1 MELSKYQWFQEQ
13 PQSECGF
20 CDRLLYASNTGEIG
34 DTIQVAVTNGN
45 EYTEDLSSNP
55 FPYLNSTSITFK
67 ITEPLP
73 YGTIQ
78 IYIEDKIYIVVISS
92 SDIFDHYS
100 LESSDG
106 TIFYYIVYGDSILG
120 AGYTLEDNMLAF
132 LTEVIDANHS
142 TTSTYNGGTGVFTI
156 SDIYNPVYFNVENNV
171 LNTVTGVDTS
181 YVDSYYMY
189 WNAGKICMYDVPG
202 VEVPSYT
209 FIAPT
214 LSAGIDYIITIPY
227 TTLYSNFEYQITIT
241 NGITPTVV
249 SGVFTNVNG
258 SIVINYTAP
267 TSGTYTFAIEVTER
281 NGNTEGLC
289 LETITV
295 NYIDSIEYVT
305 IEDCNG
311 NEQEM
316 DWTVTYYNDTAIIRL
331 DTDNYGESTLPD
343 VFRITIED
351 QNNFKIISRWYELYD
366 STNCEHQK
374 YTKINWSNSCQLGDL
389 LYQNGLSNELYFSGV
404 MIKQGLEIHDS
415 ADNVTADGRKI
426 SVFKIT
432 QPAYELRLAPYLSE
446 TMDMIERIFEHDT
459 VLINDVEY
467 NATDVFQVSELDMGV
482 YTGRVD
488 LLKSGDS
495 LVSVKCCS

>member
-78 IYIEDKIYIVVISS
+78 IYIEDRIYIVVISN

-106 TIFYYIVYGDSILG
+106 TIFYYIVYGDSSLG
-120 AGYTLEDNMLAF
+120 VGYTLEDNMLAF

-156 SDIYNPVYFNVENNV
+156 SNIYNPVYFNVENNL

-189 WNAGKICMYDVPG
+189 YNGASACMFGVPVG
-202 VEVPSYT
+202 ENPFFT
-209 FIAPT
+209 FLEPT
-214 LSAGIDYIITIPY
+214 LSAGIDYIVTIPY
-227 TTLYSNFEYQITIT
+227 TSTYTGFEYSITIT
-241 NGITPTVV
+241 DGITPTTVTGTISTLNDEV
-249 SGVFTNVNG
+249 MF
-258 SIVINYTAP
+258 NYTAP
-267 TSGTYTFAIEVTER
+267 TTGTYTIKFEITET
-281 NGNTEGLC
+281 NSNTDGLC
-289 LETITV
+289 LHGITID
-295 NYIDSIEYVT
+295 YIDSIEYVT

-366 STNCEHQK
+366 PTNCEHQK

-432 QPAYELRLAPYLSE
+432 QPAYELRFAPYLSE